1 MIPKLALS
9 AHPVQSYELSKI
21 WARKMPKIR
30 PSPIWL
36 NFGQQIALAQTSRMM
51 QKLASSAHPVHSYE
65 LSKIWARTTPK
76 TRPSP
81 IWLVFGQ

>member
-1 MIPKLALS
+1 MQKVASS
-9 AHPVQSYELSKI
+9 AHPVESYELSNI
-21 WARKMPKIR
+21 WARTTPKTR

-76 TRPSP
+76 IRPSP
-81 IWLVFGQ
+81 TWLVFGQ

>member
-1 MIPKLALS
+1 MIQKPASS

-36 NFGQQIALAQTSRMM
+36 IFGQYIGLAQRSRKM
-51 QKLASSAHPVHSYE
+51 QKLASSDNPVQSYD

-76 TRPSP
+76 IRPSP
-81 IWLVFGQ
+81 ISLIFGQ

>member
-1 MIPKLALS
+1 MQKLAS
-9 AHPVQSYELSKI
+9 SDNPVQSYDLSKI

-36 NFGQQIALAQTSRMM
+36 NFGQHIALAQTSRMM
-51 QKLASSAHPVHSYE
+51 QKLASSAHPVHSYD

-76 TRPSP
+76 IRPSP
-81 IWLVFGQ
+81 ISLIFGQ